1 MLRNVLTRGF
11 ATAASKDKQKVLAV
25 LYKAGDAAKNPKLLG
40 APSIYS
46 HNLCIQ

>member
-40 APSIYS
+40 TSPMYS
-46 HNLCIQ
+46 HIL